1 VFGNSPGSS
10 GIVYR
15 YGISPTSITAYSH
28 PPRLTDVS
36 VIVNRIS
43 EPSVTLTK
51 EIDFRVDA
59 TNGAIE
65 FREDPFSD
73 PLNISYPVYDSAG
86 NHIDNELQLWMFMA
100 DYDWQLLYEQF
111 GYALNV
117 YLESSEN
124 YKNLINLLWDSL
136 VQGSTAE
143 HLEYLLAIV
152 SDTPLV
158 IETSETVEVIHTET
172 DRLLIITDR
181 HVYIFGVTATPIVTV
196 GQVLKSGDRMVDAF
210 TIYRPHRDTV
220 PSSVMPSISVGPG
233 VLQGSYASELIFNNR
248 DVELQVTIDPA
259 GRTKIQWE
267 LGGIADD
274 VNLFWDTVHF
284 NGTTGS
290 AISLAQLMD
299 TRYPPAQSPDPTAVN
314 LPTTVNPF
322 TFLMT
327 NVFRNNALVVVLN
340 TRSFGTNA
348 LGTSTPR
355 GFRQVIPAHNMV
367 FVMVQIV
374 LSDSIIM
381 DGIGDS
387 SSAGYDINVAESFTS
402 AAPEMPLSM
411 NQFGR
416 LVELTREHLTDNTF
430 VYKAT
435 SKAGDTCHFGVESAA
450 KAWAKGGTVEAI
462 KVREFKLHSSSPT
475 AAPVGEHELPPL
487 PVTSYQLYYQ
497 WSDDEDGCGGSEVVD
512 GDAYTADQMRAY
524 ARAALRAGD
533 AVDGPLIDEGSKP
546 ALSPLSD
553 KAAIALIEE
562 HTNDENVI
570 HAHEAIDLIR
580 SVERAHGIDAAMR
593 KGQL

>member
-1 VFGNSPGSS
+1 
-10 GIVYR
+10 
-15 YGISPTSITAYSH
+15 
-28 PPRLTDVS
+28 
-36 VIVNRIS
+36 
-43 EPSVTLTK
+43 
-51 EIDFRVDA
+51 
-59 TNGAIE
+59 
-65 FREDPFSD
+65 
-73 PLNISYPVYDSAG
+73 
-86 NHIDNELQLWMFMA
+86 MFMA

-387 SSAGYDINVAESFTS
+387 SSAGYDETVTGGTFIAPDPLSESSPHSFFGTDSFSFT
-402 AAPEMPLSM
+402 
-411 NQFGR
+411 
-416 LVELTREHLTDNTF
+416 
-430 VYKAT
+430 
-435 SKAGDTCHFGVESAA
+435 
-450 KAWAKGGTVEAI
+450 
-462 KVREFKLHSSSPT
+462 
-475 AAPVGEHELPPL
+475 
-487 PVTSYQLYYQ
+487 
-497 WSDDEDGCGGSEVVD
+497 
-512 GDAYTADQMRAY
+512 
-524 ARAALRAGD
+524 
-533 AVDGPLIDEGSKP
+533 
-546 ALSPLSD
+546 
-553 KAAIALIEE
+553 
-562 HTNDENVI
+562 
-570 HAHEAIDLIR
+570 
-580 SVERAHGIDAAMR
+580 
-593 KGQL
+593 